1 LAGRHSEVQ
10 QGMDAVLAETTG
22 TPYEEAVVTV
32 VGEIEEAGLLDATG
46 AALEGPADIAAILAA
61 TDLPAGRGWP
71 AFLDR
76 VEEILA
82 AES

>member
-1 LAGRHSEVQ
+1 
-10 QGMDAVLAETTG
+10 M
-22 TPYEEAVVTV
+22 

-46 AALEGPADIAAILAA
+46 AVLEGAADIPAILAA
-61 TDLPAGRGWP
+61 TDLPAGQGWP

>member
-1 LAGRHSEVQ
+1 MTDTRAGP
-10 QGMDAVLAETTG
+10 GAD
-22 TPYEEAVVTV
+22 EAAVTV
-32 VGEIEEAGLLDATG
+32 VGEIDEAGLLEETG
-46 AALEGPADIAAILAA
+46 AALDGPTDIAAILGAVN
-61 TDLPAGRGWP
+61 LPEGHGWP